1 MYRRP
6 LISLLALLLAAPALA
21 APAKVKPTPAAPQP
35 QAPPP
40 SPAPTTPFDIDKTPA
55 GDWRLID
62 PENTL
67 YMDLPTGRVVI
78 ELAPTFAPN
87 HVVNIKAMVRAGYFT
102 DSAVVRAQ
110 DNYVVQW
117 SAPSTRPM
125 RGGQDTLKAEFDKP
139 IGPEPF
145 VALPDPDTYAPQVGF
160 SGDFPSAR
168 DPKSGKA
175 WLTHCYAMV
184 GAGRDE
190 GADSG
195 GGKELYAVIGHAP
208 RNLDRN
214 VTLVGRVVRG
224 IEHLSSLPRGTGDLG
239 FYKTE
244 GEKTAI
250 PRIRVAADVP
260 ANERLP
266 LEILRTDSASFQAY
280 VQSRRFR
287 TDAWYKYSPGHV
299 GVCNLALPVRLKP

>member
-1 MYRRP
+1 MHRRP
-6 LISLLALLLAAPALA
+6 LISLLAMLLVGPAFAAAPKAE
-21 APAKVKPTPAAPQP
+21 PATA
-35 QAPPP
+35 P
-40 SPAPTTPFDIDKTPA
+40 SPAAVFDLDKTPPA
-55 GDWRLID
+55 DWHALD

-78 ELAPTFAPN
+78 ELAPAFAPN
-87 HVVNIKAMVRAGYFT
+87 HVANIKAMVRAGYFD
-102 DSAVVRAQ
+102 DSAIVRAQ

-139 IGPEPF
+139 IGLEAF

-160 SGDFPSAR
+160 SGDFPAAR
-168 DPKSGKA
+168 DPRSNRT
-175 WLTHCYAMV
+175 WLTHCYAMM

-190 GADSG
+190 SADSG

-224 IEHLSSLPRGTGDLG
+224 IEHLSTLPRGTGDLG

-266 LEILRTDSASFQAY
+266 LEILRTDSPSFKAY

-287 TDAWYKYSPGHV
+287 ADAWYKYSSGRV
-299 GVCNLALPVRLKP
+299 GVCNLALPVRLKS